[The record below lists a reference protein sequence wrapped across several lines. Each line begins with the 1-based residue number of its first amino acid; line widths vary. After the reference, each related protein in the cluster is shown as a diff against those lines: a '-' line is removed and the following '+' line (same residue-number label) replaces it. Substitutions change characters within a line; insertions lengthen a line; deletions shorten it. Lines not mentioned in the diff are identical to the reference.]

1 MAETLLEFQ
10 TPVTAPDGS
19 TYRARAVGAEVRG
32 ANWHGWIEFTPAG
45 PGQPL
50 CSPRETTQPNR
61 TDVEY
66 WATGLTYVYLEGAL
80 DRALPKP
87 PKPAPPPMSPPAFAS
102 PGRPSVAVPAEDAV
116 TSVLN
121 PFSVYQK
128 GEAMLRRQLGALSAW
143 HLVNIIL
150 DYKLSDDSRALLSR
164 VPASKLIDTIVNGV
178 QRAVD
183 QSASRRA
190 APSDPELR
198 RR

>member
-19 TYRARAVGAEVRG
+19 IYRARAVGAEVPG
-32 ANWHGWIEFTPAG
+32 ANWHGWIEFTPVG
-45 PGQPL
+45 PGEPL

-80 DRALPKP
+80 VRALPKP
-87 PKPAPPPMSPPAFAS
+87 PKPAPPSISPPAFES
-102 PGRPSVAVPAEDAV
+102 PGRPVVPAAESV
-116 TSVLN
+116 ISVLD
-121 PFSVYQK
+121 PFSVYRK

-164 VPASKLIDTIVNGV
+164 TPASMLTDTIVTGV
-178 QRAVD
+178 QRTVD
-183 QSASRRA
+183 QSVGRSRRA
-190 APSDPELR
+190 LR
-198 RR
+198 S

>member
-19 TYRARAVGAEVRG
+19 IYRARAVGAEVRG
-32 ANWHGWIEFTPAG
+32 TNWHGWIEFTPVG
-45 PGQPL
+45 PGEPL

-80 DRALPKP
+80 ARALPKP
-87 PKPAPPPMSPPAFAS
+87 PKPAPPSLSPPAFES
-102 PGRPSVAVPAEDAV
+102 PGRPVGVPAEEKV
-116 TSVLN
+116 TSVLD
-121 PFSVYQK
+121 PFSAYQK

-164 VPASKLIDTIVNGV
+164 TPASVLIDTIVNGV
-178 QRAVD
+178 QRSVD
-183 QSASRRA
+183 QSAGRSSRA
-190 APSDPELR
+190 LR
-198 RR
+198 S

>member
-10 TPVTAPDGS
+10 TPVMAPDGS
-19 TYRARAVGAEVRG
+19 IYRARAVGAQLRG
-32 ANWHGWIEFTPAG
+32 TNWHGWIEFIPVG
-45 PGQPL
+45 PGETL

-80 DRALPKP
+80 VRALPKP
-87 PKPAPPPMSPPAFAS
+87 PKPAPPSISPPAFES
-102 PGRPSVAVPAEDAV
+102 PGRPVGVPAEEKV
-116 TSVLN
+116 TSVLD

-128 GEAMLRRQLGALSAW
+128 GEAMLRRQLGALSSW

-164 VPASKLIDTIVNGV
+164 TPASALIDTIVNGV
-178 QRAVD
+178 QRSVD
-183 QSASRRA
+183 QSVGRSSRA
-190 APSDPELR
+190 LR
-198 RR
+198 S